1 MTSNWLSRTRA
12 VYAPDAIFASEYETW
27 VSNERRSIKVHVK
40 PVANLRVGPAAWQR
54 MKPPGSV

>member
-27 VSNERRSIKVHVK
+27 VSGRGRSINA
-40 PVANLRVGPAAWQR
+40 PVGKEVNLRA
-54 MKPPGSV
+54 